1 MDEQGQEE
9 VEGEPGFLHIVE
21 DGDIIITG
29 RITNMATGKGWKE
42 INLPAQTEKH

>member
-1 MDEQGQEE
+1 MDEQGREE
-9 VEGEPGFLHIVE
+9 AEREPRFLHIVK

-29 RITNMATGKGWKE
+29 RTIMARGKGWKE